1 MCCKDITQS
10 NPNGSASVT
19 YFFHGTLS
27 GMFGILCLVGYG
39 MIKGNVSKQ
48 STLANEHK
56 LYDLQC
62 VIICICKLFQ
72 YCIFICFNHYQYG
85 GTLMRAPLVR
95 LPVLTEDTNK
105 FNSFLFALGLPQA
118 LTENLIPPVVACHA
132 VSSTKGAAYKK
143 HSPWGPQLLFGIHA
157 EDTG

>member
-1 MCCKDITQS
+1 
-10 NPNGSASVT
+10 
-19 YFFHGTLS
+19 
-27 GMFGILCLVGYG
+27 
-39 MIKGNVSKQ
+39 
-48 STLANEHK
+48 
-56 LYDLQC
+56 
-62 VIICICKLFQ
+62 
-72 YCIFICFNHYQYG
+72 
-85 GTLMRAPLVR
+85 MRAPLVR